1 MLRILHHLDVQIYLA
16 NETVY
21 TIELVSCIFHRHQ
34 HKWMVQF
41 QKGRRVGSL
50 KKWDDDESSQLAIEF
65 IYNIDCPYLDIEH
78 IWHMI

>member
-1 MLRILHHLDVQIYLA
+1 MFTYVWCICKYSFWSKLLMLRILHHLDVQIYLA

-21 TIELVSCIFHRHQ
+21 TIELVSYIFHRHQ

-50 KKWDDDESSQLAIEF
+50 KKWDDDES
-65 IYNIDCPYLDIEH
+65 N
-78 IWHMI
+78 